1 MGNYLFGERP
11 GEMKGAGHLMD
22 EQQQQRVNQAAEEFA
37 NALVEAQRTMGERGV
52 SVQELN
58 AQLTQQFYNNVVNN
72 LQRMTEETQGA
83 SQELTDQTERAQQAV
98 QTLTQETAGAY
109 TNFLNSL
116 LPISQG
122 ATGRSTREQ

>member
-1 MGNYLFGERP
+1 
-11 GEMKGAGHLMD
+11 MD
-22 EQQQQRVNQAAEEFA
+22 EQQQQRVNQAAEEYA

-52 SVQELN
+52 SVQEMN
-58 AQLTQQFYNNVVNN
+58 AQLTQQFYNSVINN

-109 TNFLNSL
+109 MNFMNSAFAM
-116 LPISQG
+116 SQG
-122 ATGRSTREQ
+122 AAERGTGEQ

>member
-1 MGNYLFGERP
+1 
-11 GEMKGAGHLMD
+11 MD
-22 EQQQQRVNQAAEEFA
+22 EQQQQRVNQAAEEYA

-52 SVQELN
+52 SVQEMN
-58 AQLTQQFYNNVVNN
+58 AQLTQQFYNNVINN

-109 TNFLNSL
+109 MDFVNSL

-122 ATGRSTREQ
+122 AAGRSTREQ